1 MADTVKTEGE
11 SALVQ
16 GLADSII
23 QAEKSEIDTL
33 ELLLK

>member
-1 MADTVKTEGE
+1 MADTVKAEGE

-16 GLADSII
+16 ELTDAII